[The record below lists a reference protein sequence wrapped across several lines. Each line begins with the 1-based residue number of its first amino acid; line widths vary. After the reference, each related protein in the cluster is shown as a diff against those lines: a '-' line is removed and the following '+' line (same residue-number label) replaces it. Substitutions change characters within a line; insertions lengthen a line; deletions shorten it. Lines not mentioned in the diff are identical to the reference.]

1 MKDLFGPLA
10 SRRRAIQLGIGGIA
24 VAVLPKGAAA
34 TMSGVAAVM
43 DELFGSAPLR
53 DGRVVLELPRLVESG
68 NSVPVEIRVE
78 SPMTEADHVSRIVVL
93 AEQNPRPKIVEAL
106 FSPASGEAF
115 LETRIRLSGTQ
126 GVLAVAQ
133 MSDGSLW
140 RARQEIEVIV
150 GACKP
155 PPGRQ

>member
-1 MKDLFGPLA
+1 MESPFGPPQ

-24 VAVLPKGAAA
+24 LVALPNGAGATDNGLAAA
-34 TMSGVAAVM
+34 ME
-43 DELFGSAPLR
+43 ELFGSAPLR
-53 DGRVVLELPRLVESG
+53 DGRVALQLPKLVESG
-68 NSVPVEIRVE
+68 NSVPLEVRVE
-78 SPMTEADHVSRIVVL
+78 SPMSEADHVSRIVVL
-93 AEQNPRPKIVEAL
+93 AEKNPRPKIVEDF

-126 GVLAVAQ
+126 GVMAVAQ

-155 PPGRQ
+155 PPART

>member
-1 MKDLFGPLA
+1 
-10 SRRRAIQLGIGGIA
+10 
-24 VAVLPKGAAA
+24 
-34 TMSGVAAVM
+34 MSGVAAVM

-93 AEQNPRPKIVEAL
+93 AEQNPRPKIVEAF